1 MALEEITVGRQARL
15 MIGADTYC
23 FARFQNNTTR
33 EVVKNPDTICGD
45 IDMPQ
50 FRVRKGRKIVRGTIY
65 LDPTPVQLSAIVPW
79 LGLTDLTGGVW
90 AMGATDVL
98 TEKDVKIDLGGA
110 QHDWSNCVVLAY
122 AFRGSKGGRPVSL
135 QLDIEGED
143 ETDGSASAFTDAPL
157 AIEKIYAFTDI
168 ATRQFDNAAGA
179 LTSTPIDRI
188 LIQVDNRV
196 VSEWNSSITRTGA
209 KIGDRQGVLAS
220 SIPYTSTYKYL
231 YWSNRDSEGPVEAK
245 ITLTNADG
253 SIEFFMPGCVPITKG
268 PDVLGKPDQIRTP
281 LTFEM
286 GRYVDTVRI
295 SPMTITI
302 T

>member
-1 MALEEITVGRQARL
+1 MSLEDITVGRQARI
-15 MIGADTYC
+15 MIGTDTHC
-23 FARFQNNTTR
+23 FARFDNKTTR

-65 LDPTPVQLSAIVPW
+65 LDPTPAQLAVIVPW
-79 LGLTDLTGGVW
+79 LGLTNTSGTIY

-98 TEKDVKIDLGGA
+98 TEKNVKIDLGGA

-143 ETDGSASAFTDAPL
+143 ETEAGSSFTDAPL
-157 AIEKIYAFTDI
+157 AVKKIYSFTDI
-168 ATRQFDNAAGA
+168 ATRQIDNAAGT
-179 LTSTPIDRI
+179 LTSRPIDRV

-196 VSEWNSSITRTGA
+196 VSEWNSSVTRTGA
-209 KIGDRQGVLAS
+209 KIGDRQGVFATS
-220 SIPYTSTYKYL
+220 VPYTTTHKDL
-231 YWSNRDSEGPVEAK
+231 YWTPRDSEGPMEAK
-245 ITLTNADG
+245 VKLTNADG

-281 LTFEM
+281 VTFEM
-286 GRYVDTVRI
+286 GRYIDTVRI
-295 SPMTITI
+295 SPMTITLS
-302 T
+302 